1 MFRNNRHEMKEEEY
15 RKFRLFYDECKNK
28 TKSKN

>member
-15 RKFRLFYDECKNK
+15 RKFSYDEWKNK